1 MAKKLAELSSDE
13 LYELARQRADEEE
26 AAEKEAMRAQIDE
39 LRAQRKQMMARHRKE
54 LAAIDAEIRAMGGR
68 SGGGRG
74 KKRGSNGVSVTEQVL
89 DIVSQNKKISTKEI
103 KAALEERGIVASNLA
118 QTLAYLKKQG
128 RVTSPARSVY
138 SPA

>member
-1 MAKKLAELSSDE
+1 MAKKLSDLSSDE

-39 LRAQRKQMMARHRKE
+39 LRAQRKQMVARHRKE
-54 LAAIDAEIRAMGGR
+54 LAAMDAEIRALGGR
-68 SGGGRG
+68 TGGGRG
-74 KKRGSNGVSVTEQVL
+74 RKRGSNGVSITEQVL
-89 DIVSQNKKISTKEI
+89 DIVNQNKKITTKEI
-103 KAALEERGIVASNLA
+103 KAALDERGVVASNLA

-138 SPA
+138 TPA

>member
-1 MAKKLAELSSDE
+1 MAKKLSELSSDE

-39 LRAQRKQMMARHRKE
+39 LRAQRKQMIARHRKE
-54 LAAIDAEIRAMGGR
+54 LAAMDAEIRAMGGR
-68 SGGGRG
+68 TGGRG
-74 KKRGSNGVSVTEQVL
+74 RKRGTNGVSVTEQVL
-89 DIVSQNKKISTKEI
+89 DIVNQNKKISTKEI